1 MNGTK
6 FALPKLRAGK
16 TIEAELGLYEMLYSC
31 SYSQAAVTEK
41 FLVI

>member
-1 MNGTK
+1 MEQS
-6 FALPKLRAGK
+6 LLYQKLRAGK